1 MKKFVTSRRP
11 ARSAW
16 SCRPAWIA
24 AVIVPAVLLT
34 GCTGDSPVSTDSP
47 TKPSSTWDS
56 RYVAPEATK
65 LSALRGV
72 TVPAGSLM
80 NPALSVKIDNH
91 EAARPQIGLERAD
104 IVFEELVEGGLTR
117 YLGVWQSDIPDTLG
131 PVRSIRPMDPDIMT
145 PFGGI
150 AAYSGGQQQFL
161 DMMNATPLLSVIF
174 DYDTSGLFSRTGDK
188 SAPHNVILQS
198 ASVVA
203 AHTDL
208 APPAQQFA
216 YAPTVAASSA
226 VIDGTPINAI
236 NTRFS
241 NARFPSWAWNGEA
254 QSYLRSQEGAAD
266 FDSNGTQLRATN
278 VVVMRVDIDD
288 SFGEVPKTT
297 MVGSG
302 DASVSTGGKSI
313 HATWSKASQADPIRL
328 VDDNGVTIRL
338 GPGNTWI
345 ELVPNGRGSFELVP

>member
-1 MKKFVTSRRP
+1 MV
-11 ARSAW
+11 AM
-16 SCRPAWIA
+16 
-24 AVIVPAVLLT
+24 IVPAVLLT
-34 GCTGDSPVSTDSP
+34 GCTGEAAAPRASTSTSPSASAPAWQST
-47 TKPSSTWDS
+47 
-56 RYVAPEATK
+56 YVAPEATK

-72 TVPAGSLM
+72 TVPTGSLM

-91 EAARPQIGLERAD
+91 TAARPQIGLERAD

-117 YLGVWQSDIPDTLG
+117 YLGVWQSDIPEILG

-150 AAYSGGQQQFL
+150 AAYSGGQQKFL

-174 DYDTSGLFSRTGDK
+174 DSDRTGVFSRSGDRP
-188 SAPHNVILQS
+188 SPHNVIVKS
-198 ASVVA
+198 ARVVSE
-203 AHTDL
+203 HSDL

-216 YAPTVAASSA
+216 YAPTVAAASA

-236 NTRFS
+236 NARFS
-241 NARFPSWAWNGEA
+241 DERFPSWAWTAEA
-254 QSYLRSQEGAAD
+254 QSYLRSQEGVAD

-297 MVGSG
+297 MIGSG
-302 DASVSTGGKSI
+302 EASVSTGGKAI
-313 HATWSKASQADPIRL
+313 HATWSKASQADPISL
-328 VDDNGVTIRL
+328 IDDHGVTIRL

>member
-1 MKKFVTSRRP
+1 MV
-11 ARSAW
+11 
-16 SCRPAWIA
+16 
-24 AVIVPAVLLT
+24 AVIVPAVLVT
-34 GCTGDSPVSTDSP
+34 GCTGMDSLPAGSP
-47 TKPSSTWDS
+47 TTSASTWES
-56 RYVAPEATK
+56 TYVAPEAST

-117 YLGVWQSDIPDTLG
+117 YLGVWQSDIPDVVG

-150 AAYSGGQQQFL
+150 AAYSGGQKQFL

-174 DYDTSGLFSRTGDK
+174 DSDTTGLFSRSGERT
-188 SAPHNVILQS
+188 SPHNVMLKS
-198 ASVVA
+198 ARVVSE
-203 AHTDL
+203 HLDL

-216 YAPTVAASSA
+216 YAPAVAAASA
-226 VIDGTPINAI
+226 SIDGTPINAI

-241 NARFPSWAWNGEA
+241 NARFPSWAWNAEA

-266 FDSNGTQLRATN
+266 FDSNDTQLRATN

-297 MVGSG
+297 MIGSG
-302 DASVSTGGKSI
+302 DASVSTGGRAI

-328 VDDNGVTIRL
+328 VDDHGVTIRL

>member
-1 MKKFVTSRRP
+1 M
-11 ARSAW
+11 
-16 SCRPAWIA
+16 A
-24 AVIVPAVLLT
+24 AVVPAVLLS
-34 GCTGDSPVSTDSP
+34 GCTGADPVPTGSP
-47 TKPSSTWDS
+47 TSSSSTWES
-56 RYVAPEATK
+56 TYVAPAATK

-72 TVPAGSLM
+72 TVPADSLM
-80 NPALSVKIDNH
+80 NPALSAKIDNH

-161 DMMNATPLLSVIF
+161 DMMQATPLLSVIF
-174 DYDTSGLFSRTGDK
+174 DYDTTGLFSRSSDR

-198 ASVVA
+198 ARVISE
-203 AHTDL
+203 HSDL

-226 VIDGTPINAI
+226 VIDGTPISAI
-236 NTRFS
+236 NARFS
-241 NARFPSWAWNGEA
+241 NSRFPSWAWNAEA
-254 QSYLRSQEGAAD
+254 QSYLRSQEGSAD
-266 FDSNGTQLRATN
+266 FDSNGTQLRSTN

-288 SFGEVPKTT
+288 TFGAVPKTT

-302 DASVSTGGKSI
+302 DASVSTGGKAI
-313 HATWSKASQADPIRL
+313 HATWSKASQADSVRL
-328 VDDNGVTIRL
+328 IDDKGVTIRL
-338 GPGNTWI
+338 APGNTWI